1 MNDIWTRISVAG
13 KTGSDK
19 KLWEEIQDTLNK
31 TLRDLFLAEGFL
43 PDVMRIALDD
53 DKNHFHMS
61 TTAMQ
66 KDGEYLVG
74 MKSCQHVKSNCRGFT
89 IHSAVSSATG
99 YPLNFSVLRQGE
111 SNSDNY
117 QRMLRSMFSHLF
129 LRGETMHRVLNG
141 IIFCSD
147 CGYWTVPLILLILG
161 LGGIV
166 FGMLKRAFWVPY
178 T

>member
-1 MNDIWTRISVAG
+1 M
-13 KTGSDK
+13 
-19 KLWEEIQDTLNK
+19 
-31 TLRDLFLAEGFL
+31 FLAEGFL

-74 MKSCQHVKSNCRGFT
+74 MKSCQHVKSNCGGFT
-89 IHSAVSSATG
+89 INSAVSSATG

-117 QRMLRSMFSHLF
+117 QRMLRSMFSNLF
-129 LRGETMHRVLNG
+129 SRGKTIHRVLNG

-147 CGYWTVPLILLILG
+147 RGRGSSPRFPAKKIFFQKILAG
-161 LGGIV
+161 
-166 FGMLKRAFWVPY
+166 
-178 T
+178 